1 VPRGPVSRALEAVQL
16 VDLVKRVASGDEGD
30 FIELYDATSSRVYG
44 SALQMLRSPR
54 LAAEVTEEVYVEVWR
69 QASRYDPS
77 KGGVLAWMMSMVH
90 RRSLDRMRRISKEPA
105 REQYATAN
113 GDREFDRLSDEVI
126 ESRLDA
132 DRAREAMR
140 SLTDIERQALTL
152 AYFKG
157 CSQTEVARLLG
168 LPLGTVKSLIRDGLI
183 GLRDALGVRT

>member
-1 VPRGPVSRALEAVQL
+1 
-16 VDLVKRVASGDEGD
+16 VDLVERVASGDEGD

-44 SALQMLRSPR
+44 AALQMLRSPR
-54 LAAEVTEEVYVEVWR
+54 LAAEVTEEVFVEIWR

-77 KGGVLAWMMSMVH
+77 KGGVLAWMMSVVH
-90 RRSLDRMRRISKEPA
+90 RRSLDRMRKISKEPA
-105 REQYATAN
+105 REQYATN
-113 GDREFDRLSDEVI
+113 GDGEFDRLSDEVI

-140 SLTDIERQALTL
+140 SLTDIERKAVTL

-157 CSQTEVARLLG
+157 YSQTEVARLLG

-183 GLRDALGVRT
+183 GLRNALGVRT